1 MVTAIARQLGRDRER
16 RVNLSALWIIKLLR
30 HHANDRSDNAIGLD
44 CLIDNVRVAAEAA
57 LPQTVSEQGYSIFA
71 WLILFSRETAAQ
83 QGLHADDIKKVGR
96 DLKALHTLWRVGT
109 GEVRA
114 PPTIHSELLKGS
126 VLGAPIKI
134 IGDSN
139 FVTLDSATRNL
150 VPERDNTFGIG
161 KRQRFE

>member
-1 MVTAIARQLGRDRER
+1 MFFELAGNRVEVSPRTRERDARLEPADSQIAMVTAIARQLGRDRER

-83 QGLHADDIKKVGR
+83 QGLHADDIKKC
-96 DLKALHTLWRVGT
+96 
-109 GEVRA
+109 
-114 PPTIHSELLKGS
+114 GS
-126 VLGAPIKI
+126 VRLIISLG
-134 IGDSN
+134 
-139 FVTLDSATRNL
+139 RN
-150 VPERDNTFGIG
+150 
-161 KRQRFE
+161 Q